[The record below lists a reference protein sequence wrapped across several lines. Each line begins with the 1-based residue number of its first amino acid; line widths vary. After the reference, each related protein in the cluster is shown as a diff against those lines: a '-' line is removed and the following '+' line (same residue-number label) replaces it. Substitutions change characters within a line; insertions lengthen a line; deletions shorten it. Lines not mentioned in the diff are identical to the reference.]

1 MEHKPE
7 RFYSE
12 QTQEIMGQIPSL
24 ILRWGMGVIFA
35 VLLGIIIG
43 SYFIK
48 YPQIVTAP
56 ITITTINPPSDLIA
70 KSTGRIDT
78 IFARDGQS
86 LSVGE
91 PVAML
96 QNTASYDDVMVVA
109 SELDTFD
116 MDSISWMGLNY
127 RMGELQGSFSE
138 LRRQCLDFKHYNEA
152 QNIPHKKSLL
162 ATQIAK
168 YKRYHAQLLSQKSLI
183 TSDLHYTIKNFE
195 RDSMLFAQG
204 VISPLEIERSAQA
217 AIQKRNSLAG
227 FEASLTSNE
236 LTILQME
243 QQLFELEMQ
252 YDNETSAYRRQITEN
267 VQQLAAQIRQW
278 KQSYLLT
285 SPIVGRLSF
294 TKYWSENQNVQMGEK
309 LATVVP
315 LDSTQVIG
323 IMTVPSAGFGRVA
336 VGQKVNI
343 KLNGYPY
350 FEYGIL
356 KGIVTRLSSVPDGT
370 NGYIAEVAFPDGLQ
384 STYKEQ
390 LTLIQQMDGT
400 GDIVTKDERLIQR
413 FIQPIRALIDKISN

>member
-12 QTQEIMGQIPSL
+12 QTQEIMGQIPSW

-96 QNTASYDDVMVVA
+96 QNTALYDDVMVVA
-109 SELDTFD
+109 SEVDTFD

-195 RDSMLFAQG
+195 RDSLLFAQG

-252 YDNETSAYRRQITEN
+252 YDNETSAFRRQITEN

>member
-12 QTQEIMGQIPSL
+12 QTQEIMGQIPSW

-195 RDSMLFAQG
+195 RDSLLFAQG

-267 VQQLAAQIRQW
+267 IQQLSAQIRQW

>member
-12 QTQEIMGQIPSL
+12 QTQEIMGQIPSW

-86 LSVGE
+86 LSVSE

-96 QNTASYDDVMVVA
+96 QNTALYDDVMVVA
-109 SELDTFD
+109 SEVDTFD

-138 LRRQCLDFKHYNEA
+138 LRRQCLDFKHYKEA

-217 AIQKRNSLAG
+217 TIQKRNSLAG

-252 YDNETSAYRRQITEN
+252 YDNETSAYRRQIGES

-309 LATVVP
+309 LATVVT

>member
-12 QTQEIMGQIPSL
+12 QTQEIMGQIPSW

-195 RDSMLFAQG
+195 RDSLLFAQG

-252 YDNETSAYRRQITEN
+252 YDNETSAFRRQITEN

>member
-12 QTQEIMGQIPSL
+12 QTQEIMGQIPSW

-86 LSVGE
+86 LSVGK

-152 QNIPHKKSLL
+152 PNIPHKKSLL

-195 RDSMLFAQG
+195 RDSLLFAQG

>member
-12 QTQEIMGQIPSL
+12 QTQEIMGQIPSW

-195 RDSMLFAQG
+195 RDSLLFAQG

-227 FEASLTSNE
+227 FEASLTNNE

-252 YDNETSAYRRQITEN
+252 YDNETSAYRRQIGESA
-267 VQQLAAQIRQW
+267 QQLAAQIRQW